1 MKLEYCWYWNISPMS
16 DSGMVR
22 DRPTVTTNGVVR
34 SMASAQDR
42 SLTKDA
48 MAFTYAECE

>member
-1 MKLEYCWYWNISPMS
+1 MS

-34 SMASAQDR
+34 SMASAQER

-48 MAFTYAECE
+48 MAFTYALVNNLIQERRRACDLQ